1 MLEGVSSSPRG
12 HGSSWV
18 DGGPKGHP
26 QLGDA
31 AGVQI
36 AGHQPSASPPP
47 PRRVCG
53 MGAPLTSD
61 HVAGGDGRGVE
72 TKNPWGRSS
81 ACEGTFSRRPL
92 LSRSLWAAFYPV
104 MPHLVSLLP
113 TSTLPGASLAD
124 RKGQYLLWGSLP
136 WGIEGASSLHLQVG
150 YGGRSLGA
158 GPRWTAWG

>member
-31 AGVQI
+31 VGVQI
-36 AGHQPSASPPP
+36 AGHQPSASPSRDAFVGWGLLLLLIMLPGETAEVWRP
-47 PRRVCG
+47 KTPG
-53 MGAPLTSD
+53 AGAPPVKAPS
-61 HVAGGDGRGVE
+61 AG
-72 TKNPWGRSS
+72 P
-81 ACEGTFSRRPL
+81 PL

-150 YGGRSLGA
+150 YGGRSLGS